1 MVYYYFRNKKGLF
14 QAVTR
19 HKVSMNEFIESLKK
33 ATSRGS
39 VKEKVRSFTRFY
51 LSSFP
56 EDAFN
61 VGFYIDDDASL
72 DKESAKKVS
81 ESFMEIQELLEKLIK
96 DGEKEGVF
104 REGDADVAADM
115 LLGLLNHVLFQKIH
129 FEREFVLESSVQQ
142 ITDFFRA
149 MKPGL

>member
-1 MVYYYFRNKKGLF
+1 
-14 QAVTR
+14 
-19 HKVSMNEFIESLKK
+19 
-33 ATSRGS
+33 
-39 VKEKVRSFTRFY
+39 
-51 LSSFP
+51 
-56 EDAFN
+56 
-61 VGFYIDDDASL
+61 
-72 DKESAKKVS
+72 
-81 ESFMEIQELLEKLIK
+81 MEIQELLEKLIK

-142 ITDFFRA
+142 VTDFFRA